1 MDSCFSQQQL
11 DLAAVAYACVY
22 FEKLVLMG
30 KVNKSVRRPVAGV
43 CLLLA
48 AKFVLDLKK
57 KEISDLIEEIAD
69 NFRLSSRELLLYE
82 FPVLVV
88 LQFSL
93 LTPNHQARLHHDKL
107 LNTTT

>member
-1 MDSCFSQQQL
+1 MCDT
-11 DLAAVAYACVY
+11 VCVY
-22 FEKLVLMG
+22 VCMRVHTQG